1 MDKEK
6 ELEAREKSL
15 EERERRV
22 SEKEKQLGAF
32 SSAIKARKEEWY
44 DRVPLNTRQLTVIIR
59 ILYVLLGIVGI
70 LIVLEAAGIFKL

>member
-22 SEKEKQLGAF
+22 SEKEKELGAF
-32 SSAIKARKEEWY
+32 SSEIKARKEEWY
-44 DRVPLNTRQLTVIIR
+44 DRVPLNTHQLTVVIR